1 MTKSK
6 LKDLEL
12 FWDPDHKE
20 YFLRAK
26 YETEDEHRVTEHII
40 PHIVLPV
47 NNSFEVC
54 ANNLSTLA
62 WARDITCNIGFGEL
76 QLREADVY
84 IPGDDEP
91 FTKACY
97 VSRVIKETPQEMTIE
112 EIEKIFGFKIKIVGD
127 KHE

>member
-12 FWDPDHKE
+12 LWDPDHKE

-47 NNSFEVC
+47 TDSFEVV
-54 ANNLSTLA
+54 ADTFST
-62 WARDITCNIGFGEL
+62 WVKGDFTCNIGFGEL
-76 QLREADVY
+76 QLREAYVY
-84 IPGDDEP
+84 IPSDSNP
-91 FTKACY
+91 VSKACY
-97 VSRVIKETPQEMTIE
+97 ASRVIEEKTQEMTIE
-112 EIEKIFGFKIKIVGD
+112 EIEKKLGYKIKIVGSD
-127 KHE
+127 KE